1 MGIED
6 DIELARKMAA
16 PRIEKAVRLRDS
28 ARSQL
33 GGERT
38 GNVEIA
44 DDEGVKYQVNFGKI
58 SVLTPHAHTPEVL
71 VF

>member
-58 SVLTPHAHTPEVL
+58 SVLTPHDHTPEVL